1 MPRRKSISE
10 ASAAL
15 SLRPLE
21 ALRTGVSS
29 ERECAVWGQLS
40 FGPATDTNDSCLS
53 GRHAAGQTIMG
64 EDLGQG

>member
-40 FGPATDTNDSCLS
+40 FCPATDTNDSCLS
-53 GRHAAGQTIMG
+53 GPHAAGQTIMG